1 MTTIK
6 PEKIRNLINAV
17 KNYIDTSSELQLL
30 AQDENDLTKIKFVY
44 AKSLAF
50 ADMKKALSEVEE

>member
-1 MTTIK
+1 MTIK
-6 PEKIRNLINAV
+6 LDKVAALIEAV

-30 AQDENDLTKIKFVY
+30 AQDENDLTKIKFIY

-50 ADMKKALSEVEE
+50 ADMKIALSEVEG